1 MLDIVTWCSSPTAP
15 VWLTEIF
22 QKSPHKVSI
31 FSREANPG
39 MEKLELEHGE
49 EADGEEAGV
58 RKRGA
63 SELGAEAG
71 GERLARAWS
80 DSLGDSCG
88 RASTAR

>member
-1 MLDIVTWCSSPTAP
+1 
-15 VWLTEIF
+15 
-22 QKSPHKVSI
+22 
-31 FSREANPG
+31 

-49 EADGEEAGV
+49 EADGENGGAEEAGV

-80 DSLGDSCG
+80 DSPGDSCG
-88 RASTAR
+88 RASRPR